1 MVWRSEDFAI
11 RGPRERIDGAS
22 GRSAYR
28 ARHVSGRT
36 AVRRAVLAHLDAAYN
51 LACWLV
57 GGEVAAE
64 VVYEAMAGALAS
76 RRSFRDGDASVR
88 VLRCVRDAA
97 YARLGIEPAPSEA
110 DESADNEAPP
120 LAGLVPGT
128 FSAAAGT
135 QLDAL
140 LEQLPV
146 EVRECLV
153 LRELHQ
159 ASYREI
165 AAIAEIEI
173 DDVRRRLWRGRRLL
187 ARLAADLAGDSSA
200 KRE

>member
-1 MVWRSEDFAI
+1 
-11 RGPRERIDGAS
+11 
-22 GRSAYR
+22 
-28 ARHVSGRT
+28 
-36 AVRRAVLAHLDAAYN
+36 
-51 LACWLV
+51 
-57 GGEVAAE
+57 
-64 VVYEAMAGALAS
+64 MAGALAS
-76 RRSFRDGDASVR
+76 RRSFRDGEAGVR

-110 DESADNEAPP
+110 DESADNEAAPF
-120 LAGLVPGT
+120 ADLVPGT
-128 FSAAAGT
+128 FSVAAGG

-146 EVRECLV
+146 ELRECLV

-173 DDVRRRLWRGRRLL
+173 HDVRLRLWRARRLL
-187 ARLAADLAGDSSA
+187 VRLTAKLAKHST
-200 KRE
+200 